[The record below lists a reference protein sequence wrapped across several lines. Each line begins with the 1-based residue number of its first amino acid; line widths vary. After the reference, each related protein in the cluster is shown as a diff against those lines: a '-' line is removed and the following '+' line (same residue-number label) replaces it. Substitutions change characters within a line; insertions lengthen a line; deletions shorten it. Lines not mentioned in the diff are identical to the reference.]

1 MELGYPDRS
10 REDEGSMARFI
21 AMNHF
26 QVNPER
32 AAEFEAHWRSR
43 RSYLEEVPGFRGF
56 ALLRCDEPGLYVSH
70 STWESR
76 EAFEAWTRSEAFRK
90 AHAQARTPEGVLV
103 GHPRLRTFEAVLVQ
117 DAVG

>member
-1 MELGYPDRS
+1 M
-10 REDEGSMARFI
+10 FV

-26 QVNPER
+26 SVDPTR
-32 AAEFEAHWRSR
+32 SVEFEEHWRKR
-43 RSYLEEVPGFRGF
+43 ETFLAEVPGFLRF
-56 ALLRCDEPGLYVSH
+56 ALLRGDEPGEYVSH

-103 GHPRLRTFEAVLVQ
+103 GHPRLRLFEALLTQ
-117 DAVG
+117 EAPAR